1 MHLGFLEEVKDM
13 KRFKNI
19 LFAVE
24 TGEACKSAL
33 ERAIKLA
40 EINQA
45 NLTVVDVIEP
55 VTAGSSNILRED
67 TLNTDLQTAMVATSE
82 QTLEALIDSYRKRIK
97 IRTKVLTGTPFLE
110 IICEVLRNGHDLVI
124 KIPETQNWIDRLF
137 GCSDMNLLRHCPCP
151 VLIIK
156 PTPLKSYPLILA
168 PVDLD
173 DTYPPEELNSRR
185 ALNQQIFELASSLA
199 ISDNAELHFVQA
211 WHADGESMMR
221 GAFMHT
227 PEEKIIAYVE
237 QKKRKHLVNLDA
249 FMGEVAIKLG
259 QETMDYLKLQAYLV
273 KGSPRKEIPALAKRI
288 KADLVVMGS
297 VGRTGIPGFIM
308 GNTAEMILNQID
320 CSVLVIKPPGFATL
334 VTVESTQNRE
344 WH

>member
-1 MHLGFLEEVKDM
+1 MHLDFLEEVKDM

-33 ERAIKLA
+33 ERAITLA

-45 NLTVVDVIEP
+45 NLTVVDVIER
-55 VTAGSSNILRED
+55 VTADSKILKKD
-67 TLNTDLQTAMVATSE
+67 TIDADLQTAMVGASE
-82 QTLEALIDSYRKRIK
+82 QTLEALIDPYRKRIK
-97 IRTKVLTGTPFLE
+97 IRTKVLTGTPFLQ

-124 KIPETQNWIDRLF
+124 KIPETQNWMDRLF

-156 PTPLKSYPLILA
+156 PTALISFHLILA

-173 DTYPPEELNSRR
+173 GTYPPDELNSRQ

-199 ISDNAELHFVQA
+199 ISDSAELHFVQV
-211 WHADGESMMR
+211 WHAYGESMMR
-221 GAFMHT
+221 GALLHT
-227 PEEKIIAYVE
+227 PEEEIIAYVE
-237 QKKRKHLVNLDA
+237 QQKRQPSANLDA
-249 FMGEVAIKLG
+249 FMGEVAIRLG
-259 QETMDYLKLQAYLV
+259 QETMDYLKPQAYLV

>member
-1 MHLGFLEEVKDM
+1 M

-19 LFAVE
+19 LFVVE
-24 TGEACKSAL
+24 NWEACNSAL
-33 ERAIKLA
+33 ERAITLA
-40 EINQA
+40 ESNQA
-45 NLTVVDVIEP
+45 NLTVVDVIER
-55 VTAGSSNILRED
+55 VTAGSIILRKD
-67 TLNTDLQTAMVATSE
+67 TLNADLQTAMVGASE
-82 QTLEALIDSYRKRIK
+82 QTLKALIDPYRKRIK
-97 IRTKVLTGTPFLE
+97 IRTKVLTGTPFMQ

-124 KIPETQNWIDRLF
+124 KIPETQNWIDRLI

-156 PTPLKSYPLILA
+156 PTASRSYHLILA

-173 DTYPPEELNSRR
+173 GTYPPEELNSRH

-199 ISDNAELHFVQA
+199 ISDCAELHFVQA
-211 WHADGESMMR
+211 WHAHGESMMR
-221 GAFMHT
+221 GALMHT
-227 PEEKIIAYVE
+227 PEEEIISYVK
-237 QKKRKHLVNLDA
+237 QKKRQSSANLDT

-259 QETMDYLKLQAYLV
+259 QETMDYLKPQAHLV

-297 VGRTGIPGFIM
+297 VGRTGILGFIM

-334 VTVESTQNRE
+334 VTVESMQNQE